1 MEKRVKDTRDTK
13 GRLDLEGNVE
23 KLKEF

>member
-13 GRLDLEGNVE
+13 GRLDLESNVE